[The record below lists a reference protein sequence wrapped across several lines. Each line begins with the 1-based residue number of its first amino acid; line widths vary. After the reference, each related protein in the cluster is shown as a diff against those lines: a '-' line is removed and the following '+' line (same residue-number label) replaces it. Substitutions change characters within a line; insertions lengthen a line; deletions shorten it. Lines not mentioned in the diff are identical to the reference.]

1 MANLKEN
8 SGDCSL
14 CRKTLES
21 LQRACPLSLVVAFKA
36 IRDREHATAAAEATA
51 TAANAAEAKAAS
63 EAVQG
68 DPAARPEEKQKHQQQ
83 REIQKRQ
90 RLQLLQDALE
100 IELVLMCNM
109 TAVSN
114 SNFVEGVRALLVDK
128 DKKPKWS
135 ANL

>member
-36 IRDREHATAAAEATA
+36 IRDREQATAAAGATA
-51 TAANAAEAKAAS
+51 TAANAAEIKAAS
-63 EAVQG
+63 EVIQG
-68 DPAARPEEKQKHQQQ
+68 DPAAVPQEQQKHQRQ

-90 RLQLLQDALE
+90 RLQLLRDALE
-100 IELVLMCNM
+100 TELVLMCNM